1 MRLFEGIAYKR
12 LTVRDDEDEDIA
24 RHFEDAHAFITDG
37 LRSGSSVLVHCRA
50 GVSRSAAIVVSYL
63 MAENKW
69 CVCMCACNHCNV

>member
-1 MRLFEGIAYKR
+1 MRLFEGITYKR

-50 GVSRSAAIVVSYL
+50 GISRSASVVVSYV
-63 MAENKW
+63 MAVNGW
-69 CVCMCACNHCNV
+69 